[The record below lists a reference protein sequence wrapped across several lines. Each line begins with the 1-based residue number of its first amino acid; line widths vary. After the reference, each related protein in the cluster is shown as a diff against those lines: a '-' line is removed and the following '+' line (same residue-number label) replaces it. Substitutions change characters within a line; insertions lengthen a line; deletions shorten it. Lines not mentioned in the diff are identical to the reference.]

1 MAGDEILMG
10 PTSALGPVD
19 AQILF
24 QGKRFSAD
32 PFWRDL
38 TPSRKP
44 SVADRPGKHKQS
56 LFTWNIYLVH

>member
-1 MAGDEILMG
+1 MAGDEILMD

-32 PFWRDL
+32 AFLEGLDAI
-38 TPSRKP
+38 KKA
-44 SVADRPGKHKQS
+44 VCCGQ
-56 LFTWNIYLVH
+56 TWKI